1 LAAAVAT
8 VEMVE
13 SLAVVAE
20 SLAEVAAMAVVEAA
34 VVMAVMTV
42 VAGLLA
48 MVTMVTGLVELLVE
62 LLATVVGAG
71 EEILWEQAE
80 ERSPRRPQA
89 GPEQGEPSLLQTT
102 RQLLIHRL
110 LLPLIPT
117 SYSNNY
123 ISICAPKNPLTE
135 FSNSHS

>member
-42 VAGLLA
+42 VAVAGLLA
-48 MVTMVTGLVELLVE
+48 MVTGLVELLVE

-123 ISICAPKNPLTE
+123 ISICDPKNPLTE

>member
-1 LAAAVAT
+1 MAT

-42 VAGLLA
+42 VAVAGLLA
-48 MVTMVTGLVELLVE
+48 MVTGLVELLVE

-123 ISICAPKNPLTE
+123 ISICDPKNPLTE

>member
-1 LAAAVAT
+1 
-8 VEMVE
+8 MVE

-42 VAGLLA
+42 VAVAGLLA
-48 MVTMVTGLVELLVE
+48 MVTGLVELLVE

-102 RQLLIHRL
+102 RQLLIHRF

-117 SYSNNY
+117 PVG
-123 ISICAPKNPLTE
+123 CQ
-135 FSNSHS
+135 

>member
-1 LAAAVAT
+1 MAT

-42 VAGLLA
+42 VAVAGLLA
-48 MVTMVTGLVELLVE
+48 MVTGLVELLVE

-80 ERSPRRPQA
+80 ERSPRGARKQGQSKVNHHCCRRPD
-89 GPEQGEPSLLQTT
+89 S
-102 RQLLIHRL
+102 
-110 LLPLIPT
+110 
-117 SYSNNY
+117 S
-123 ISICAPKNPLTE
+123 
-135 FSNSHS
+135 

>member
-102 RQLLIHRL
+102 RQ
-110 LLPLIPT
+110 P
-117 SYSNNY
+117 
-123 ISICAPKNPLTE
+123 
-135 FSNSHS
+135 

>member
-1 LAAAVAT
+1 
-8 VEMVE
+8 MVE

-42 VAGLLA
+42 VAVAGLLA
-48 MVTMVTGLVELLVE
+48 MVTGLVELLVE

-123 ISICAPKNPLTE
+123 ISICDPKNPLTE

>member
-123 ISICAPKNPLTE
+123 ISICDPKNPLTE